1 MNEQSRIFD
10 FLYDQLE
17 RFPKEDMLA
26 GKVKGEWVKFS
37 TASVVKTVNTLSA
50 ALLQLGLSGNDMN
63 VENQDKI
70 AIISR
75 NRPEWLMLDMACQQ
89 TGIVLCPIYPTT
101 NVNELEFIFN
111 DATIKYVFLSDAD
124 ILDKV
129 NSIRNKIP
137 SLINIYSFDELPNV
151 DHWKK
156 ICT

>member
-1 MNEQSRIFD
+1 MICLPAKKMVSI
-10 FLYDQLE
+10 
-17 RFPKEDMLA
+17 KKHA
-26 GKVKGEWVKFS
+26 
-37 TASVVKTVNTLSA
+37 TIAVVDNVNKLSA
-50 ALLQLGLSGNDMN
+50 ALLKLGLSGGDMT

-111 DATIKYVFLSDAD
+111 DAGIKYVFISGKD

-129 NSIRNKIP
+129 NSIRNKVP
-137 SLINIYSFDELPNV
+137 SLINIYSFDEIPDV
-151 DHWKK
+151 DYWKK
-156 ICT
+156 ICEPVDASTTEN